1 MRKKKY
7 IHVSFDVVEEFI
19 PRVPK
24 SRLENE
30 DSEIQ
35 RICVTDNI
43 DHCLHAMVAAGRT
56 LELMQQVNVPC
67 IIHAYYLDC
76 EDIWETKRVSK
87 YVPDAKENH
96 ESWLLSKST
105 RIYRVDYEI
114 QDIMIHHCAD
124 DSDPRNAILASYQL
138 KRTHFQDNST
148 LLAKRFHV
156 TDSETFSKLIKEH
169 GYVIVMCDMG
179 PDLIRLL
186 ENKEKKDKIL

>member
-30 DSEIQ
+30 DSEIP
-35 RICVTDNI
+35 RICVTDSI
-43 DHCLHAMVAAGRT
+43 DHCLQAMVAAGRT

-76 EDIWETKRVSK
+76 EDILETDQISK

-96 ESWLLSKST
+96 ESWLLSKPT

-114 QDIMIHHCAD
+114 KDIMIHHCAD

-156 TDSETFSKLIKEH
+156 TDSETFSKLMKEH

>member
-24 SRLENE
+24 SRLENQ

-56 LELMQQVNVPC
+56 SELMQQVNVPC

-76 EDIWETKRVSK
+76 EDIWETNRVSK

-96 ESWLLSKST
+96 ESWLLSKPT

-114 QDIMIHHCAD
+114 
-124 DSDPRNAILASYQL
+124 
-138 KRTHFQDNST
+138 
-148 LLAKRFHV
+148 
-156 TDSETFSKLIKEH
+156 
-169 GYVIVMCDMG
+169 
-179 PDLIRLL
+179 
-186 ENKEKKDKIL
+186 